1 MTDRPVAPTNDPI
14 DEDSLGGRWKV
25 QNRLQGVDG
34 ILRLIHSDSIS
45 TTKTQWLANPDLNKT
60 HDIQLA
66 RCKTPVV
73 LAAVLNL
80 NDLDSIRTMHFANL
94 KDLEEAVVSHNHNIR
109 KKVFIEPN
117 TLQNLIYFSRAVFPP
132 GETAETHNHSDMA
145 EIFYV
150 SSGCAQVTVN
160 GQDFICKEGSCITI
174 EPHENHQLTNTSD
187 QDLILLYL
195 GIQA

>member
-1 MTDRPVAPTNDPI
+1 M
-14 DEDSLGGRWKV
+14 
-25 QNRLQGVDG
+25 
-34 ILRLIHSDSIS
+34 
-45 TTKTQWLANPDLNKT
+45 
-60 HDIQLA
+60 
-66 RCKTPVV
+66 V

-109 KKVFIEPN
+109 KKVFIGPN

-160 GQDFICKEGSCITI
+160 GQDFICTEGSCITI
-174 EPHENHQLTNTSD
+174 EPHENHQLTNTGD